1 MLPNLY
7 TRRVAEVLHVNDY
20 REAGGAEIL
29 AGRLIELQRAR
40 GMDARLFT
48 IEHVPDFARTPLGY
62 VDSLR
67 CRRAF
72 HEVLRTHSPRVVHL
86 HNFYHVL
93 SPGILAVLAKLHPR
107 PRIVMTAHDF
117 HLACPN
123 SGMRWFRGDDWR
135 LVDPARLARLSYLL
149 TRRWDHRGWGH
160 STLKLAQHLWN
171 YRIRARHRVIDTV
184 MTASRFGQQI
194 LTSLG
199 LPTVVVPIPA
209 PQGCPPPDKPSGPLR
224 MIYVGRVEPEK
235 GIVDLLRWMPSSFPG
250 TLAVVGGGA
259 SLAACRDI
267 VQQRGLGAIVQF
279 TGPQLHEQAMQLI
292 AESHVLVLPSLVY
305 ESAGLVL
312 LEALAR
318 GTNILTSRQGGP
330 GEIVQDSGVGFIF
343 TAGDQRGFD
352 EALNEVLA
360 AHAAGALNQFDA
372 SRFLEDRSEQRYVD
386 RVDAVY
392 RG

>member
-1 MLPNLY
+1 M
-7 TRRVAEVLHVNDY
+7 AEVLHVNDY

-29 AGRLIELQRAR
+29 TGRLIELQRAR
-40 GMDARLFT
+40 GMDAQLFT
-48 IEHVPDFARTPLGY
+48 IEQVMGFARTPSGY
-62 VDSLR
+62 IDSLR

-72 HEVLRTHSPRVVHL
+72 RETLRTHAPRVVHL

-135 LVDPARLARLSYLL
+135 LVDPARLTRLTYLL

-171 YRIRARHRVIDTV
+171 YRILARQRVIDTV
-184 MTASRFGQQI
+184 MTASRFGQQV
-194 LTSLG
+194 LASLG
-199 LPTVVVPIPA
+199 LPAVVVPIPA
-209 PQGCPPPDKPSGPLR
+209 PLGCPPPGKSSGQLR

-235 GIVDLLRWMPSSFPG
+235 GIVDLLRWIPASFPG
-250 TLAVVGGGA
+250 TLTVVGGGA
-259 SLAACRDI
+259 SLAACREI

-279 TGPQLHEQAMQLI
+279 TGPLPHEQAMQLI
-292 AESHVLVLPSLVY
+292 AEAHVLVLPSLVY

-318 GTNILTSRQGGP
+318 GTSILTSHQGGP

-343 TAGDQRGFD
+343 TAGDQRGFQVVLD
-352 EALNEVLA
+352 EVVAVHKSGTLNR
-360 AHAAGALNQFDA
+360 FDV
-372 SRFLEDRSEQRYVD
+372 SRFLEDHSEQWYVD